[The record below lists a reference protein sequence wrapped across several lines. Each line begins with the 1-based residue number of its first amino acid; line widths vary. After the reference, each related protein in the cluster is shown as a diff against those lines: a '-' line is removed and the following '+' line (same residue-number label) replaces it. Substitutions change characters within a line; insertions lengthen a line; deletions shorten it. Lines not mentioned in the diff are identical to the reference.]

1 MTRTPAAMCDV
12 PLVASH
18 PTDPSH
24 DLTSPTYSRPEI
36 CNLNELASECLSV
49 AQVSHPVPVPAL
61 LPDHGQPVDSGVCTG
76 GDSGL
81 TGGDSGLTG
90 CDSGLTGCDSGQTGG
105 EAYGV
110 AAVSLSFSSHKYFN
124 SVTFS

>member
-1 MTRTPAAMCDV
+1 MPVT
-12 PLVASH
+12 
-18 PTDPSH
+18 PTDPSY
-24 DLTSPTYSRPEI
+24 DLTSPTYSRPET
-36 CNLNELASECLSV
+36 CNLNELASECLGV
-49 AQVSHPVPVPAL
+49 AHVSHPVPVPAL

-76 GDSGL
+76 GNSGL

-110 AAVSLSFSSHKYFN
+110 AAVSLSFSSHKYLN